1 MGEEETNLAATLI
14 VFHENESD
22 YTSRPIYISIDGAKV
37 GNVKSGD
44 FITLEITP
52 GTHVLQA
59 DNTFT
64 KKRESFVASAGERLR
79 YVTRNRIGFGS
90 SLISI
95 LGAGPV
101 YLILK
106 REDEPINPKQ

>member
-1 MGEEETNLAATLI
+1 MGENSTNLAAELT
-14 VFHENESD
+14 VFHQDEGD
-22 YTSRPIYISIDGAKV
+22 YTSRTIYISVDGKKIAS
-37 GNVKSGD
+37 VKSGASV
-44 FITLEITP
+44 TVEITP
-52 GTHVLQA
+52 GKHILQA

-64 KKRESFVASAGERLR
+64 KKREPFEAHPGEKLR

-101 YLILK
+101 YLILQ
-106 REDEPINPKQ
+106 REAEAASSN